1 LVDCGKRGQF
11 LVGLNAG
18 QPGANCTWEVS
29 GNSFQWSEMADGTQT
44 FLDISGEETCGDDPE
59 LVKECVEGVV
69 AFDGDITKGDFTLAD
84 CPQNEAKI
92 GDPRWINEGVGITD
106 RRMATADSSGCY
118 TIQGIRVLQPQKG
131 IYIRNGKKVVVK

>member
-1 LVDCGKRGQF
+1 
-11 LVGLNAG
+11 
-18 QPGANCTWEVS
+18 
-29 GNSFQWSEMADGTQT
+29 
-44 FLDISGEETCGDDPE
+44 
-59 LVKECVEGVV
+59 V